1 MASLEAG
8 ARLVQSKYE
17 GSPRRLIWTT
27 LIACLGALCFGY
39 VIGYSSP
46 AIPSMI
52 KSGVL
57 NKQNAGW
64 FGSLMTVGAIL
75 GGPSGGYCIEKFGRR
90 KSLIIATVPFL
101 LGWVAMLTSSTLT
114 YLYAGRFLTGF
125 SSGLVT
131 VCVPVYIAE
140 ISTKSMRGVLGSCT
154 QLFITVGILLAY
166 ACGLHF
172 DWRGLALIGAIQ
184 AVTALVMS
192 FFIPETP
199 RWLLGRNQKAEAIQ
213 ALKALRDSHMDV
225 QEECRDIEEGLDPQ
239 EDFAWSEF
247 LQKPELSRPLFI
259 ALTVFV
265 FQQLSGIN
273 AVMFYTV
280 SIFETAIPDL
290 AHGATVAVGAIQ
302 VVATFAAC
310 LLMDRAGRRKL
321 LIIAGLIM
329 SATLFMFGLYYKLQA
344 SNSLNS
350 TMKTWLPV
358 CSLMIYIVGFSLGW
372 GPIPMLVMS
381 EIFPSRARG
390 AASSIAILGNWLVAF
405 VVTKEFMTM
414 QTILG
419 QDGTFYLFA
428 MFCLMSV
435 MFVWKYL
442 PETKGK
448 SLEDIELYFLGRT
461 LIDK

>member
-1 MASLEAG
+1 
-8 ARLVQSKYE
+8 
-17 GSPRRLIWTT
+17 
-27 LIACLGALCFGY
+27 
-39 VIGYSSP
+39 
-46 AIPSMI
+46 MI

-64 FGSLMTVGAIL
+64 FGSLMTVGEIF
-75 GGPSGGYCIEKFGRR
+75 GGSSGGWCIEKFGRR
-90 KSLIIATVPFL
+90 KSLMIASVPFL
-101 LGWVAMLTSSTLT
+101 LGWVVMLSSSTLT

-154 QLFITVGILLAY
+154 QLFITIGVLLAY

-184 AVTALVMS
+184 AVLALVMS
-192 FFIPETP
+192 FLIPETP

-239 EDFAWSEF
+239 EDFAWSGF

-259 ALTVFV
+259 ALMLFT
-265 FQQLSGIN
+265 FQQLSGIS
-273 AVMFYTV
+273 AVTFYTV
-280 SIFETAIPDL
+280 LMFESGIPDL

-321 LIIAGLIM
+321 LIIAGIIM
-329 SATLFMFGLYYKLQA
+329 SASLFIFGLYYKLQA
-344 SNSLNS
+344 SNSLSS
-350 TMKTWLPV
+350 TMNTWLPV

-448 SLEDIELYFLGRT
+448 SLEEIEHYFHEKT
-461 LIDK
+461 LMKKSIL